1 MLSTIFTTAVIG
13 TERGPRSVE
22 GPDTNHRNRDTV
34 PSMAAPGA
42 GPECLYQGSWKKGP
56 LPFPLDQPQALD
68 NLQTRT
74 GQRFP
79 FVQAIVTY
87 LCHSYLSFSR
97 GHGLA
102 QKGTWPRVAKIWLLE
117 PTQELFTFN
126 AMDHKRNFI
135 SWLRLPPLSPAADL
149 GMLRRGTF
157 PLPLGPSTCS
167 INSLT
172 ETLRTVL

>member
-1 MLSTIFTTAVIG
+1 MSVSGFLEEGPTSLSTG
-13 TERGPRSVE
+13 SVT
-22 GPDTNHRNRDTV
+22 GSRQPPDTHW
-34 PSMAAPGA
+34 AAIPFCA
-42 GPECLYQGSWKKGP
+42 GHCNIPQG
-56 LPFPLDQPQALD
+56 
-68 NLQTRT
+68 
-74 GQRFP
+74 
-79 FVQAIVTY
+79 
-87 LCHSYLSFSR
+87 CHSYLSFSR

-102 QKGTWPRVAKIWLLE
+102 QKGTWSRVAKIWVLE

-135 SWLRLPPLSPAADL
+135 SWFHLPPLSPAADL

>member
-87 LCHSYLSFSR
+87 LKDATATSPFLGAMVLLR
-97 GHGLA
+97 RAPGPG
-102 QKGTWPRVAKIWLLE
+102 WPKYGSWN
-117 PTQELFTFN
+117 P
-126 AMDHKRNFI
+126 HRNFSMLWTI
-135 SWLRLPPLSPAADL
+135 KETLSLGFACHHSPQLLTWGCSGGVPSPYLWDLMLQPAA
-149 GMLRRGTF
+149 
-157 PLPLGPSTCS
+157 
-167 INSLT
+167 LT
-172 ETLRTVL
+172 A